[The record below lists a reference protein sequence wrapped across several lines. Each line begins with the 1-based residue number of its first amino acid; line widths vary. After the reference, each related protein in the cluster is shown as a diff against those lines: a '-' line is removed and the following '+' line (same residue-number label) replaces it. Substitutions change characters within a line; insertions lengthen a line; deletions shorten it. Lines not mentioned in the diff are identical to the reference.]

1 MRSIANCFCL
11 SKAKN
16 PPGFEEHTILA
27 SETTFNVNEVEALY
41 ILFEQLSSSIVDDG
55 RIHKE
60 EFLLA
65 LFNCS
70 SKKNIL
76 AERLFELFDLKRNGV
91 IEFGEFVRS
100 LSIFHPDAPEAD
112 KIAFAFRLYD
122 LRQTGYIEREE
133 MFDCSSTN
141 PGLAEHAT
149 KHVLVNKFHLKEMVL
164 ATLSESDLSLSDDDV
179 EAIVDKTLQEAD
191 LNGDGKI
198 DLEEWKKMV
207 AKYPSLIKNMTLP
220 YLSTNFIILKEGF
233 PVQGD
238 YSGFSKLCYGDR
250 SPRLRTSLLKP
261 DKFCEQPSLYKSK
274 TAPDSSTV
282 IKNFKLN
289 GNTLTLEDNPCT
301 RTYAKNH
308 FLQPAKENS
317 SDVAQC
323 FEFEGTKN
331 RSADAWFETKRA
343 GRITYDIT
351 VKEVKTLNELYRKL
365 GSTLVDDGFL
375 NREEFKL
382 GLFRNSKEKSLF
394 ADRMFDMFD
403 SKHDG
408 VIDFR
413 EFVRSMSIFHP
424 DTPQEEK
431 AIFAFR
437 LYDIWQTGF
446 IEKEEVKEMIVE
458 FLNESNLIL
467 SDDIIEDIIDKTFE
481 EADSDKDGMIDIE
494 EWKDL
499 AVRRPTLLRNMTIP
513 YLK

>member
-133 MFDCSSTN
+133 
-141 PGLAEHAT
+141 
-149 KHVLVNKFHLKEMVL
+149 LKEMVL

-220 YLSTNFIILKEGF
+220 YLREITLAF
-233 PVQGD
+233 PSFVME
-238 YSGFSKLCYGDR
+238 
-250 SPRLRTSLLKP
+250 T
-261 DKFCEQPSLYKSK
+261 EV
-274 TAPDSSTV
+274 PDS
-282 IKNFKLN
+282 
-289 GNTLTLEDNPCT
+289 
-301 RTYAKNH
+301 
-308 FLQPAKENS
+308 
-317 SDVAQC
+317 
-323 FEFEGTKN
+323 
-331 RSADAWFETKRA
+331 
-343 GRITYDIT
+343 
-351 VKEVKTLNELYRKL
+351 EL
-365 GSTLVDDGFL
+365 VC
-375 NREEFKL
+375 
-382 GLFRNSKEKSLF
+382 
-394 ADRMFDMFD
+394 
-403 SKHDG
+403 
-408 VIDFR
+408 
-413 EFVRSMSIFHP
+413 
-424 DTPQEEK
+424 
-431 AIFAFR
+431 
-437 LYDIWQTGF
+437 
-446 IEKEEVKEMIVE
+446 
-458 FLNESNLIL
+458 
-467 SDDIIEDIIDKTFE
+467 
-481 EADSDKDGMIDIE
+481 
-494 EWKDL
+494 
-499 AVRRPTLLRNMTIP
+499 
-513 YLK
+513 

>member
-41 ILFEQLSSSIVDDG
+41 ILFEELSSSIVDDG

-133 MFDCSSTN
+133 
-141 PGLAEHAT
+141 
-149 KHVLVNKFHLKEMVL
+149 LKEMVL

-191 LNGDGKI
+191 LNGDEKI

-220 YLSTNFIILKEGF
+220 YLREITLAF
-233 PVQGD
+233 PSFVME
-238 YSGFSKLCYGDR
+238 
-250 SPRLRTSLLKP
+250 T
-261 DKFCEQPSLYKSK
+261 EV
-274 TAPDSSTV
+274 PDS
-282 IKNFKLN
+282 
-289 GNTLTLEDNPCT
+289 
-301 RTYAKNH
+301 
-308 FLQPAKENS
+308 
-317 SDVAQC
+317 
-323 FEFEGTKN
+323 
-331 RSADAWFETKRA
+331 
-343 GRITYDIT
+343 
-351 VKEVKTLNELYRKL
+351 EL
-365 GSTLVDDGFL
+365 VC
-375 NREEFKL
+375 
-382 GLFRNSKEKSLF
+382 
-394 ADRMFDMFD
+394 
-403 SKHDG
+403 
-408 VIDFR
+408 
-413 EFVRSMSIFHP
+413 
-424 DTPQEEK
+424 
-431 AIFAFR
+431 
-437 LYDIWQTGF
+437 
-446 IEKEEVKEMIVE
+446 
-458 FLNESNLIL
+458 
-467 SDDIIEDIIDKTFE
+467 
-481 EADSDKDGMIDIE
+481 
-494 EWKDL
+494 
-499 AVRRPTLLRNMTIP
+499 
-513 YLK
+513 